1 MTEPVHASLMRA
13 ALLEPKDQLAVPVK
27 TPVYNY
33 LVCDLLTDQLLANI
47 PLTGVTFDR
56 RVSRTGSFNGTWN
69 IPNRDQAILADGI
82 SKNGGRY
89 ALWVL
94 RDKRV
99 WWGGIIWN
107 CSGSVSTRS
116 YDTVTVQAATFDSYP
131 DHRYLDAD
139 WEGSIFSD
147 LAFGPIDVWEVMQSY
162 DYSDI
167 GVQLPA
173 GPVNLAG
180 VGLPVEVVLAESDQ
194 KTYTDAVRLYTDAET
209 GCDYTIDVFQDET
222 GARIKVLR
230 TAGSFAQI
238 QPASMYT
245 ISGYRLPA
253 WTFERDA
260 TKGGTYFRVWG
271 DPQDGNAGAETKPAS
286 SNYQVAQ
293 DLLDAGWP
301 RLDVTADVGEVPQT
315 GYQARLDA
323 QARALRDRYS
333 GIKDIVSFEVDL
345 GTSEWHPNLIGQN
358 IVIKRSQKD
367 LWLPGATSVI
377 TPVVVEFS
385 APERGAAERVKFTI
399 DGAEEG

>member
-1 MTEPVHASLMRA
+1 MTEPHLLRA
-13 ALLEPKDQLAVPVK
+13 ALLAPKDQLAVPVK
-27 TPVYNY
+27 APTYTY
-33 LVCDLLTDQLLANI
+33 LVADLLTDQLLASV

-69 IPNRDQAILADGI
+69 IPNREQAVLADGI

-89 ALWVL
+89 ALWVM
-94 RDKRV
+94 RDKQV

-116 YDTVTVQAATFDSYP
+116 YDTVAIQAATFDSYP

-139 WEGSIFSD
+139 WIGTTSED
-147 LAFGPIDVWEVMQSY
+147 LAAGPIAAWEVMQSY

-167 GVQLPA
+167 GVILPS
-173 GPVNLAG
+173 GPVNFSNT
-180 VGLPVEVVLAESDQ
+180 GLPSAVTLAESDQ
-194 KTYTDAVRLYTDAET
+194 KTYTDAVRLYTDAEV
-209 GCDYTIDVFQDET
+209 GCDYTIDVFQDEN
-222 GARIKVLR
+222 GMRVKKLR
-230 TAGSFAQI
+230 TAGSFQLI
-238 QPASMYT
+238 EPASMYT

-271 DPQDGNAGAETKPAS
+271 DPQDGNAGAEVLPVAS
-286 SNYQVAQ
+286 NFQVAQ
-293 DLLDAGWP
+293 DLLDSGWP
-301 RLDVTADVGEVPQT
+301 RLDVVADVGELPSV

-333 GIKDIVSFEVDL
+333 GIKDIISFEVDL
-345 GTSEWHPNLIGQN
+345 GTSQWHPNLIGQN
-358 IVIKRSQKD
+358 VIIKRSKKD
-367 LWLPGATSVI
+367 LWRPGETSTI
-377 TPVVVEFS
+377 TPVVVEFT